1 MFTWHLLTNEVGHGL
16 DVFAVFYARLGER
29 TAQCREPAGL
39 LDSVQNVATA
49 DRETRVLM
57 ARGIDISE
65 RRGPGMASESDV
77 SWTSGV
83 PPMRPS
89 RAS

>member
-1 MFTWHLLTNEVGHGL
+1 MSQVFTWHLLTNEVGHGL

-49 DRETRVLM
+49 NLETRVLM
-57 ARGIDISE
+57 ARGIDITE
-65 RRGPGMASESDV
+65 RRGPGTAS
-77 SWTSGV
+77 
-83 PPMRPS
+83 
-89 RAS
+89 

>member
-29 TAQCREPAGL
+29 TAECREPAGL

>member
-1 MFTWHLLTNEVGHGL
+1 MGQVFTRHLLTNEIGHGL

-39 LDSVQNVATA
+39 LDSVQNVATT
-49 DRETRVLM
+49 DLETRVLM

-65 RRGPGMASESDV
+65 TRGPGMAR
-77 SWTSGV
+77 WL
-83 PPMRPS
+83 PLR
-89 RAS
+89 